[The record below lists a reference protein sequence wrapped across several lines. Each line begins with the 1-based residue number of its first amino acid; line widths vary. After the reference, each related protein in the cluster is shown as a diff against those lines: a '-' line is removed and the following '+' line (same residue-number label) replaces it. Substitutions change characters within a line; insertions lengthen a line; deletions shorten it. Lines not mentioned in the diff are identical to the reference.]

1 MLERETLQGIWRDLQ
16 AQHRQLAGWNL
27 VVNGRMSSA
36 AGRCKYDRRE
46 VHIAGWHLRRS
57 RRRQVV
63 DTLLHEAAHAL
74 AGPGTNHGPLWQRWA
89 VRLGADPRR
98 TLPAEVWR
106 DSPAA
111 ARPPRWLARCRRCG
125 QRYRRQKRPR
135 RRRVVCGRCGG
146 ALVWADLR
154 K

>member
-1 MLERETLQGIWRDLQ
+1 MLDPNVLHETWRDLQ
-16 AQHRQLAGWNL
+16 AAHRGLESWKL
-27 VVNGRMSSA
+27 VINGRMTST

-46 VHIAGWHLRRS
+46 IHLARWHVRQS
-57 RRRQVV
+57 RRADIV

-74 AGPGTNHGPLWQRWA
+74 AGTGTNHGPVWKRWA
-89 VRLGADPRR
+89 VRLGANPRR

-111 ARPPRWLARCRRCG
+111 ARPPRWLARCRACG
-125 QRYRRQKRPR
+125 QEYRRQR
-135 RRRVVCGRCGG
+135 RRRHVVCGRCGG
-146 ALVWADLR
+146 TLDWTDLT